1 MSQYV
6 TVSNLAKRYPIKKSK
21 DVVTIFEDIN
31 FNIEKGE
38 HVCIIGHSGCGKS
51 TILNALSGL
60 DKEYEGVI
68 TMNGQEVK
76 GPSINRGVV
85 FQNHSLLPWLSALKN
100 VMMAISYKWPKMK
113 KKDIEEKAMYFLH
126 MVDLHD
132 AEHKKPAELSGGMR
146 QRVGIARA
154 FAIEPKLLLMDEPFG
169 ALDALTRGKI
179 QDQLIKICKQ
189 TQQTIFMITHDVD
202 EAVLLGDRVLLMSDG
217 PDAKIAE
224 SVKVNIPKPRNRQ
237 EIIHHPAFYDVRNH
251 LVEFLIERS
260 AKVKEEIGQGL
271 INKADLP
278 LYIDPHEIAKQ
289 KKVST
294 N

>member
-6 TVSNLAKRYPIKKSK
+6 TVSNLAKRYPTKDKKGFI
-21 DVVTIFEDIN
+21 TIFEDLN

-60 DKEYEGVI
+60 DLKYEGII
-68 TMNGQEVK
+68 TMNGGEIK

-113 KKDIEEKAMYFLH
+113 KKDIEEKAMHFLH

-179 QDQLIKICKQ
+179 QDQLIKICHK

-217 PDAKIAE
+217 PEAKIAE
-224 SVKVNIPKPRNRQ
+224 SVKVNIPRPRNRQ
-237 EIIHHPAFYDVRNH
+237 EIIHHPAFYNVRNH

-260 AKVKEEIGQGL
+260 AKVKEDIVKG
-271 INKADLP
+271 IIDKANLP
-278 LYIDPHEIAKQ
+278 LYLDPHEEAM
-289 KKVST
+289 KKKI
-294 N
+294 NAN